1 MELGA
6 DALKTHLVQEGDIN
20 MDMACHHCKVFND
33 LDSWTSEKLS
43 DGWYE
48 IECPSC
54 GALHH
59 AKKSNFNGLNVYLV
73 EDNG

>member
-1 MELGA
+1 
-6 DALKTHLVQEGDIN
+6 

-33 LDSWTSEKLS
+33 LNTWESEELEN
-43 DGWYE
+43 GWHE

-59 AKKSNFNGLNVYLV
+59 AKRSGFSGLIVQLV